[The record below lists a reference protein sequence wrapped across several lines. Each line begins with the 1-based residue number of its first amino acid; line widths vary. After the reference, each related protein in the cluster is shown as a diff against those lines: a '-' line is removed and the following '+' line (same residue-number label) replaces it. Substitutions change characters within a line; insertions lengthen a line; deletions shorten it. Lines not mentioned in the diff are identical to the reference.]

1 MKKTV
6 AELITMYEGNI
17 LHTDQTTQR
26 KFIYAD
32 VEDIPTSVGM
42 TSHAGDLITSIMDR
56 DIQLPALYFWRTVG
70 DPEVP
75 DYAEDQYNIHDGK
88 QRFLSIYYFVKGH
101 ISAVVHNKECRF
113 SDLSVEDKKKLLT
126 YTFDIV
132 VREGTKAQEEES
144 FILINTRSIPL
155 TMYEALRG
163 AYYGKFF
170 TEFEAY
176 VNSYPGNSIKN
187 VGRGEQAIWLL
198 YTALGIVTCPDR
210 KQLSTLAKK
219 ELSIC
224 RNDSFDRHKNNFD
237 KIIEVFCKLQPSFG
251 GLVNIDNNK
260 NPHKMW
266 RIATF
271 IVDNYAKYIDKIV
284 AYYAGGWVA
293 SNDIKKWKYEVHVTA
308 IKALVR
314 DDVHCAYNRFF
325 SDDVKRTLFE
335 KSHKCA
341 RCGKTFNYN
350 DLDVDHILPWSKG
363 GMTILDN
370 AQLMCRSCNA
380 SKGKNN

>member
-1 MKKTV
+1 MQKTV
-6 AELITMYEGNI
+6 SELIKMYENNL

-32 VEDIPTSVGM
+32 TQDIFTDSGV
-42 TSHAGDLITSIMDR
+42 TSHASDVITSILDR
-56 DIQLPALYFWRTVG
+56 GIQLPALYFWQTKG
-70 DPEVP
+70 DKIIP
-75 DYAEDQYNIHDGK
+75 DFAEDEYSIHDGK
-88 QRFLSIYYFVKGH
+88 QRFLSIYYFVTGNL
-101 ISAVVHNKECRF
+101 SAYVHGKECRF
-113 SDLSVEDKKKLLT
+113 NDLSIKDKGALLS
-126 YTFDIV
+126 YAFDIV
-132 VREGTKAQEEES
+132 VRRGTKAQEEES
-144 FILINTRSIPL
+144 FILINTRSIAL
-155 TMYEALRG
+155 TLYEALRG

-170 TEFEAY
+170 TEFEAF
-176 VNSYPGNSIKN
+176 VNSYPSNSIKN

-210 KQLSTLAKK
+210 KQLEPLAKK
-219 ELSIC
+219 ELAAC
-224 RNDSFDRHKNNFD
+224 RNDSFDRKKNNFD
-237 KIIEVFCKLQPSFG
+237 KIVEVFCKLQPSFG
-251 GLVNIDNNK
+251 GLVAIDNNK

-266 RIATF
+266 RIATY
-271 IVDNYAKYIDKIV
+271 IVNNHARYIDKIV